1 MQANIH
7 PEYKEVQINC
17 SCGNTFS
24 VPSTLCKNLHVDIC
38 SSCHPFFT
46 GQQKVVD
53 TAKRIDRFNKK
64 YGKKKA
70 VEAQQ

>member
-7 PEYKEVQINC
+7 PEYKEVQISC